1 MEYQNY
7 LFHIWTTFENASAV
21 LAASLLVNPA
31 LARAAFNDIADYF
44 GILKSTIDS
53 RYGEIPKI

>member
-7 LFHIWTTFENASAV
+7 LFHIWTTFEKCTSAV
-21 LAASLLVNPA
+21 LAASLLVNTA

-44 GILKSTIDS
+44 WHIEVYD
-53 RYGEIPKI
+53 